1 MADSTTFREIRV
13 RGRTIVAYLI
23 PCLSLIAMLIGAAIR
38 RTLMVAKE

>member
-1 MADSTTFREIRV
+1 MADSTTFTEIRV
-13 RGRTIVAYLI
+13 RRSSRLI